1 MKDIINNLNKSD
13 PWKIQVKIAINYIS
27 FKEIDEERVMHSNSD
42 NIETMIYCK
51 ADKLFKNIFES
62 LLRRYEVRLETSMKF
77 RDFIFDCIRLLY
89 Y

>member
-51 ADKLFKNIFES
+51 AD
-62 LLRRYEVRLETSMKF
+62 EVSQEHF
-77 RDFIFDCIRLLY
+77 
-89 Y
+89 